1 MTNFYEKHRPQ
12 SLDDIVFSD
21 LQTEFMLKSIASRER
36 HCDHLLLHGTNGS
49 GKTSCAEIIAKAL
62 TNNGGLLLRESY
74 DDFFKHK
81 ELADYVNRN
90 NFFYKSQ
97 SDDRSVIIFNEL
109 DKNTKLHNLWM
120 LMDEARSDLFVI
132 ATTNNPL
139 QIDAAVRSRCEK
151 HEFKRITPLQF
162 APRALKIFEAE
173 NVDLDLQTVHQY
185 LLQHSNAV
193 SDVRDYMRTVEM
205 LVLLAKQ
212 NRLPPL
218 YAVVQTPRLAVV
230 V

>member
-1 MTNFYEKHRPQ
+1 MTNFYQKYRPQ
-12 SLDDIVFSD
+12 SLDDIVFAD
-21 LQTEFMLKSIASRER
+21 YQTEFMLKTIASRER

-49 GKTSCAEIIAKAL
+49 GKTSCAELIAKAL
-62 TNNGGLLLRESY
+62 TNNEGLLLKESY

-81 ELADYVNRN
+81 DLYEYVHRN
-90 NFFYKSQ
+90 NFFFKSET
-97 SDDRSVIIFNEL
+97 DDRSVIIFNEL

-120 LMDEARSDLFVI
+120 LMDEAKSNLFVI

-185 LLQHSNAV
+185 LLQHSNAA

-212 NRLPPL
+212 DKLPPL
-218 YAVVQTPRLAVV
+218 DAVAKTPRLAVV

>member
-1 MTNFYEKHRPQ
+1 MTNFYDKHRPQ
-12 SLDDIVFSD
+12 SLDDIVFSE
-21 LQTEFMLKSIASRER
+21 LQTEFMLKSIASRDR

-218 YAVVQTPRLAVV
+218 DAVVKTPRLAVV

>member
-21 LQTEFMLKSIASRER
+21 LQTEFMLKSIATRDR

-193 SDVRDYMRTVEM
+193 SDVRDYMRTVEL

-212 NRLPPL
+212 SRLPPL
-218 YAVVQTPRLAVV
+218 DAVVKTPRLAVV

>member
-12 SLDDIVFSD
+12 SLDDIIFSD
-21 LQTEFMLKSIASRER
+21 YQTEFMLKSIASRER

-49 GKTSCAEIIAKAL
+49 GKTSCAELIAKAL
-62 TNNGGLLLRESY
+62 TNNSGLLLRESY
-74 DDFFKHK
+74 DDLFKKK
-81 ELADYVNRN
+81 ELADYVHRN
-90 NFFYKSQ
+90 CFMFRSL

-109 DKNTKLHNLWM
+109 DKNTKSHNLWT

-139 QIDAAVRSRCEK
+139 LIDAAVRSRCEM
-151 HEFKRITPLQF
+151 HEFKRITPREF
-162 APRALKIFEAE
+162 AARALKILEAE
-173 NVDLDLQTVHQY
+173 NVYLDLQSVHQY
-185 LLQHSNAV
+185 LLQYSNAV
-193 SDVRDYMRTVEM
+193 SDVRGYTRTVEM

-212 NRLPPL
+212 DKLPSL
-218 YAVVQTPRLAVV
+218 DAVVKTPRLAVV

>member
-1 MTNFYEKHRPQ
+1 MTNFYDKHRPQ
-12 SLDDIVFSD
+12 SLDDIVFSE
-21 LQTEFMLKSIASRER
+21 LQTEFMLKSIASRDR

-120 LMDEARSDLFVI
+120 LMDEAKSNLLVI
-132 ATTNNPL
+132 ATTNNPM
-139 QIDAAVRSRCEK
+139 QIDVAVRSRCEK
-151 HEFKRITPLQF
+151 HDFKRITPLQF

-218 YAVVQTPRLAVV
+218 DAVVKTPRLAVV

>member
-21 LQTEFMLKSIASRER
+21 LQTEFMLKSVATRDR

-49 GKTSCAEIIAKAL
+49 GKTSCAEIIANAL

-81 ELADYVNRN
+81 ELADYVHRN

-218 YAVVQTPRLAVV
+218 DAVVKTPRLAVV

>member
-21 LQTEFMLKSIASRER
+21 LQTEFMLKSIATRDR

-49 GKTSCAEIIAKAL
+49 GKTSCAEIIANAL

-81 ELADYVNRN
+81 ELADYVHRN

-97 SDDRSVIIFNEL
+97 SDDRCVIIFNEL

-162 APRALKIFEAE
+162 APRALKIFESE

-218 YAVVQTPRLAVV
+218 DTVVKTPRLAVV

>member
-81 ELADYVNRN
+81 ELADYVHRN
-90 NFFYKSQ
+90 NIFYKSQ

-173 NVDLDLQTVHQY
+173 NVDLDLQTAHQY

-218 YAVVQTPRLAVV
+218 DAVVKTPRFAVV

>member
-1 MTNFYEKHRPQ
+1 MTNFYEKYRPQ

-21 LQTEFMLKSIASRER
+21 SDTEFMLKSIALRDR

-49 GKTSCAEIIAKAL
+49 GKTSCAELIAKAL
-62 TNNGGLLLRESY
+62 TNNEGLLLRESY

-81 ELADYVNRN
+81 ELAEYVYRN
-90 NFFYKSQ
+90 TFFYKSK

-120 LMDEARSDLFVI
+120 LMDDAKSNLLVI
-132 ATTNNPL
+132 ATTNNPM
-139 QIDAAVRSRCEK
+139 QIDVAVRSRCEK

-162 APRALKIFEAE
+162 APRALKIFEEE
-173 NVDLDLQTVHQY
+173 NLDLDLKTVHQY
-185 LLQHSNAV
+185 LLQHSNAA

-212 NRLPPL
+212 DRLPPL
-218 YAVVQTPRLAVV
+218 DAVAKTPRLAVV